1 MSEYKKADKEKEVYK
16 APEIATKDI
25 DNLREELKSYTQ
37 KRINGRL
44 TSQFEQ
50 YLLDLGTVVM
60 RGDEIHVKDPAGY
73 TRMSK
78 INTKM
83 DLLDYY
89 SDEEY
94 LRNNPEMKKK
104 QTEKLKAMREAM
116 SNRMR
121 V

>member
-1 MSEYKKADKEKEVYK
+1 MSKFKEKEVS
-16 APEIATKDI
+16 AIPEIATKDI
-25 DNLREELKSYTQ
+25 DNLRQELKSYTQ

-78 INTKM
+78 INSKM
-83 DLLDYY
+83 ELLDFY
-89 SDEEY
+89 SDQEY
-94 LRNNPEMKKK
+94 YRNNPDMQKK
-104 QTEKLKAMREAM
+104 QTDKLKAMREAM